1 MKKILNVL
9 GLLGFLVPGVFAQ
22 NNPPVI
28 NCPQPVTVEATSS
41 NGAVVNLTASVS
53 DVDSNAL
60 TVVWMVDGA
69 FSLTNDLAA
78 GTAAA
83 VDVAFSAEFGLGV
96 HEVVV
101 LVSDGGG
108 VVSCTNQV
116 TVGDTT
122 PPAVQRVT
130 ATPNVLWP
138 PNHKMRPIRI
148 TVEGSDASGTATAQ
162 IVSVTSSE
170 PDRGTCTGDAAID
183 WVIGPGPLD
192 LMLRAERSG
201 RSKNGRIYTITVQ
214 VSDAAGNSTT
224 QTVTVTVPHDQGKKG
239 KPAKPAKPCKP
250 AKGKKGG
257 KKK

>member
-1 MKKILNVL
+1 MKKILNVI
-9 GLLGFLVPGVFAQ
+9 GLLGLFVPGLLAQ
-22 NNPPVI
+22 TPPVI

-60 TVVWMVDGA
+60 TLVWMVDGA
-69 FSLTNDLAA
+69 FLQTNDLAGGSA
-78 GTAAA
+78 GAI
-83 VDVAFSAEFGLGV
+83 DVTFSAEFGLGV

-116 TVGDTT
+116 TVTDTT
-122 PPAVQRVT
+122 APTAHVT

-148 TVEGSDASGTATAQ
+148 AIEGTDASGTVTGQ

-201 RSKNGRIYTITVQ
+201 RSKNGRIYTITIE
-214 VSDAAGNSTT
+214 VSDGAGNSSTE
-224 QTVTVTVPHDQGKKG
+224 TVTVTVPHDQGKKG
-239 KPAKPAKPCKP
+239 KPAKPKPHQKP
-250 AKGKKGG
+250 KPKKGG